1 MQTQIAGPKFTTVPL
16 RMDFALA
23 RSWAGLESLC
33 ERIDARLPAR

>member
-1 MQTQIAGPKFTTVPL
+1 MQTQIAGPKSTTVPL

-23 RSWAGLESLC
+23 RSWADLESLC